1 MKILKV
7 SMVFISLL
15 RQMGNKKNRIDWESL
30 FTKRLYPLHKN
41 HTKRIYHRLMKKSST
56 LKSSLKRRSREY
68 EVEFK
73 ISLTE
78 IRQLLYKSYGKPCL
92 YCDETLVVSNMVC
105 DHIIP
110 LSMGGGSI
118 IKNLHIVCGRC
129 NTRKGPL
136 TDKDYRKFLKSLSYL
151 PEDVVKYV
159 LRKLAKSEVF

>member
-1 MKILKV
+1 MKK
-7 SMVFISLL
+7 LL
-15 RQMGNKKNRIDWESL
+15 PI
-30 FTKRLYPLHKN
+30 HKN
-41 HTKRIYHRLMKKSST
+41 HSKKIFHRMMKKSST
-56 LKSSLKRRSREY
+56 LKSSLKRRSKEY

-78 IRQLLYKSYGKPCL
+78 IRKLLYESYGNTCV
-92 YCDETLVVSNMVC
+92 YCNDTLVVSNMAC

-110 LSMGGGSI
+110 LSMGGGSV

-136 TDKDYRKFLKSLSYL
+136 THKDYQDLLKSLGNLS
-151 PEDVVKYV
+151 EDTVKYV

>member
-1 MKILKV
+1 MKK
-7 SMVFISLL
+7 LL
-15 RQMGNKKNRIDWESL
+15 PI
-30 FTKRLYPLHKN
+30 HKN
-41 HTKRIYHRLMKKSST
+41 HSKKIFHRMMKKSST

-73 ISLTE
+73 VSLTE
-78 IRQLLYKSYGKPCL
+78 LRKLLYKSYGRPCI
-92 YCDETLVVSNMVC
+92 YCDEPLVVSNMAC

-136 TDKDYRKFLKSLSYL
+136 TDKDYKSFLKSIREL

>member
-1 MKILKV
+1 MR
-7 SMVFISLL
+7 S
-15 RQMGNKKNRIDWESL
+15 RRKKTDWEG
-30 FTKRLYPLHKN
+30 LYMKKLLPIHKN
-41 HTKRIYHRLMKKSST
+41 HSKKIYHRMMKKSST
-56 LKSSLKRRSREY
+56 LKSSLKRRSKEY

-73 ISLTE
+73 VSLTE
-78 IRQLLYKSYGKPCL
+78 LRKLLYQSYGKPCI
-92 YCDETLVVSNMVC
+92 YCDEMLVVSNMAC

-136 TDKDYRKFLKSLSYL
+136 THKDYESFLKSISKLN
-151 PEDVVKYV
+151 EDVVKYV

>member
-1 MKILKV
+1 MRNTKSKKTRRRQKV
-7 SMVFISLL
+7 NWEGLYMRKLL
-15 RQMGNKKNRIDWESL
+15 PI
-30 FTKRLYPLHKN
+30 HKN
-41 HTKRIYHRLMKKSST
+41 HSKKNYHRMMKKSST
-56 LKSSLKRRSREY
+56 LKSSLKRRSKEY

-73 ISLTE
+73 VSLTE
-78 IRQLLYKSYGKPCL
+78 IRQLLYKSYGKPCV
-92 YCDETLVVSNMVC
+92 YCNETLVVSNMAC

-136 TDKDYRKFLKSLSYL
+136 THKDYKSFLESISKLS
-151 PEDVVKYV
+151 EDVVKYV

>member
-1 MKILKV
+1 MENMRNTKSKKTRRRQKV
-7 SMVFISLL
+7 NWEGLYMRKLL
-15 RQMGNKKNRIDWESL
+15 PI
-30 FTKRLYPLHKN
+30 HKN
-41 HTKRIYHRLMKKSST
+41 HSKKIYHRMMKKSST
-56 LKSSLKRRSREY
+56 LKSSLKRRSKEY

-73 ISLTE
+73 VSLTE
-78 IRQLLYKSYGKPCL
+78 LRQLLYKSYGRPCI
-92 YCDETLVVSNMVC
+92 YCNETLVVSNMAC

-136 TDKDYRKFLKSLSYL
+136 THKDYKSFLESISKLS
-151 PEDVVKYV
+151 EDVVKYV

>member
-1 MKILKV
+1 MRITKYKTK
-7 SMVFISLL
+7 
-15 RQMGNKKNRIDWESL
+15 RKKMDWEKL
-30 FTKRLYPLHKN
+30 YMKRLLPIHKN
-41 HTKRIYHRLMKKSST
+41 HSKKIYHRMMKKSST
-56 LKSSLKRRSREY
+56 LKSSLKRRSKEY

-73 ISLTE
+73 VSLTE
-78 IRQLLYKSYGKPCL
+78 LRKLLYKSYGKPCI
-92 YCDETLVVSNMVC
+92 YCDKTLVVSNMAC

-136 TDKDYRKFLKSLSYL
+136 TDKDYKSFLKSLSNL

>member
-1 MKILKV
+1 MNMQTIKSKDRKRQKVEWEKLYMKK
-7 SMVFISLL
+7 
-15 RQMGNKKNRIDWESL
+15 L
-30 FTKRLYPLHKN
+30 FPLHKN
-41 HTKRIYHRLMKKSST
+41 HSKKIFHRMMKKSST

-73 ISLTE
+73 VSLTE
-78 IRQLLYKSYGKPCL
+78 LRQLLYKSYGKPCV
-92 YCDETLVVSNMVC
+92 YCSETLVVGNMAC

-118 IKNLHIVCGRC
+118 ICNLHIVCGRC

-136 TDKDYRKFLKSLSYL
+136 TDKDYKNLLKSLSKL

>member
-1 MKILKV
+1 MKK
-7 SMVFISLL
+7 LL
-15 RQMGNKKNRIDWESL
+15 PI
-30 FTKRLYPLHKN
+30 HKN
-41 HTKRIYHRLMKKSST
+41 HSKKIYHRMMKKSST

-73 ISLTE
+73 VSLTE
-78 IRQLLYKSYGKPCL
+78 LRKLLYQSYGKPCI
-92 YCDETLVVSNMVC
+92 YCDEMLVVSNMAC

-136 TDKDYRKFLKSLSYL
+136 THKDYESFLKSISKLN
-151 PEDVVKYV
+151 EDVVKYV

>member
-1 MKILKV
+1 MRNTKSKKTRRRQKV
-7 SMVFISLL
+7 NWEELYMRKLL
-15 RQMGNKKNRIDWESL
+15 PI
-30 FTKRLYPLHKN
+30 HKN
-41 HTKRIYHRLMKKSST
+41 HSKKIYHRMMKKSST
-56 LKSSLKRRSREY
+56 LKSSLKRRSKEY

-73 ISLTE
+73 VSLTE
-78 IRQLLYKSYGKPCL
+78 LRQLLYKSYGRPCI
-92 YCDETLVVSNMVC
+92 YCNETLVVSNMAC

-136 TDKDYRKFLKSLSYL
+136 THKDYKSFLESISKLS
-151 PEDVVKYV
+151 EDVVKYV

>member
-1 MKILKV
+1 M
-7 SMVFISLL
+7 
-15 RQMGNKKNRIDWESL
+15 DWEG
-30 FTKRLYPLHKN
+30 LYMRKLLPIHKN
-41 HTKRIYHRLMKKSST
+41 HSKKIFHRMMKKSST
-56 LKSSLKRRSREY
+56 LKSSLKRRSKEY

-73 ISLTE
+73 VSLTE
-78 IRQLLYKSYGKPCL
+78 LRQLLYKSYGRPCI
-92 YCDETLVVSNMVC
+92 YCNETLVVSNMAC

-136 TDKDYRKFLKSLSYL
+136 THKDYKSFLESISKLS
-151 PEDVVKYV
+151 EDVVKYV

>member
-1 MKILKV
+1 MNWEGLYMKK
-7 SMVFISLL
+7 LL
-15 RQMGNKKNRIDWESL
+15 PI
-30 FTKRLYPLHKN
+30 HKN
-41 HTKRIYHRLMKKSST
+41 HSKKIYHRMMKKSST

-73 ISLTE
+73 VSLTE
-78 IRQLLYKSYGKPCL
+78 LRQLLYKSYGRKCV
-92 YCDETLVVSNMVC
+92 YCDQILVVSNMAC

-110 LSMGGGSI
+110 LSMGGGSV

-136 TDKDYRKFLKSLSYL
+136 THKDYKHLLKSLAKL

-159 LRKLAKSEVF
+159 LRKLAKSEMF

>member
-1 MKILKV
+1 MKK
-7 SMVFISLL
+7 LL
-15 RQMGNKKNRIDWESL
+15 PI
-30 FTKRLYPLHKN
+30 HKN
-41 HTKRIYHRLMKKSST
+41 HSKKIFHRMMKKSST
-56 LKSSLKRRSREY
+56 LKSSLKRRSKEY

-73 ISLTE
+73 VSLTE
-78 IRQLLYKSYGKPCL
+78 LRRLLYKSYGRTCL
-92 YCDETLVVSNMVC
+92 YCDETLVVSNMAC

-118 IKNLHIVCGRC
+118 IKNLHIVRGRC

-136 TDKDYRKFLKSLSYL
+136 TDKDYKSFLKSIREL

>member
-1 MKILKV
+1 MNTQGT
-7 SMVFISLL
+7 SSL
-15 RQMGNKKNRIDWESL
+15 KKNRRRQQVDWEG
-30 FTKRLYPLHKN
+30 LYMKKLLPIHKN
-41 HTKRIYHRLMKKSST
+41 HSKKIYHRMMKKSST

-78 IRQLLYKSYGKPCL
+78 LRKLLYESYGKPCV
-92 YCDETLVVSNMVC
+92 YCSETLVVSNMAC
-105 DHIIP
+105 DHIVP

-118 IKNLHIVCGRC
+118 PKNLHIVCGRC

-136 TDKDYRKFLKSLSYL
+136 THKDYKNLLKSLSKL

-159 LRKLAKSEVF
+159 LRKLAKSEMF

>member
-1 MKILKV
+1 MRSTK
-7 SMVFISLL
+7 S
-15 RQMGNKKNRIDWESL
+15 KNRRRQCKVNWEG
-30 FTKRLYPLHKN
+30 LYMKKLLPIHKN
-41 HTKRIYHRLMKKSST
+41 HSKKIFHRMMKKSST
-56 LKSSLKRRSREY
+56 LKSSLKRRSKEY

-73 ISLTE
+73 VSLTE
-78 IRQLLYKSYGKPCL
+78 LRRLLYKSYGRTCL
-92 YCDETLVVSNMVC
+92 YCDETLVVSNMAC

-136 TDKDYRKFLKSLSYL
+136 TDKDYKSFLKSIREL

>member
-1 MKILKV
+1 MESTLSTKLKKTRRKQQV
-7 SMVFISLL
+7 
-15 RQMGNKKNRIDWESL
+15 DWEG
-30 FTKRLYPLHKN
+30 LYMKKLLPIHKN
-41 HTKRIYHRLMKKSST
+41 HSKKIFHRMMKKSST

-73 ISLTE
+73 VSLTE
-78 IRQLLYKSYGKPCL
+78 LRKLLYKSYGRTCI
-92 YCDETLVVSNMVC
+92 YCDQTLVVSNMAC

-136 TDKDYRKFLKSLSYL
+136 TNKNFKRILKWLSHQDIDL
-151 PEDVVKYV
+151 SKYV
-159 LRKLAKSEVF
+159 LKKMASKDF

>member
-1 MKILKV
+1 MRNTK
-7 SMVFISLL
+7 S
-15 RQMGNKKNRIDWESL
+15 KK
-30 FTKRLYPLHKN
+30 TKRRQKVNWEELYMRKLLPIHKN
-41 HTKRIYHRLMKKSST
+41 HSKKIYHRMMKKSST
-56 LKSSLKRRSREY
+56 LKSSLKRRSKEY

-73 ISLTE
+73 VSLTE
-78 IRQLLYKSYGKPCL
+78 LRQLLYKSYGRPCI
-92 YCDETLVVSNMVC
+92 YCNETLVVSNMAC

-136 TDKDYRKFLKSLSYL
+136 THKDYKSFLESISKLS
-151 PEDVVKYV
+151 EDVVKYV